1 MLYYSKLYYKIL
13 IKIDKDENTVK
24 KQGYL
29 EVAYYIILISMQ
41 ASIAAN
47 RLASSATGIAYLN
60 FITFVPA
67 KYSAE
72 I

>member
-29 EVAYYIILISMQ
+29 EVA
-41 ASIAAN
+41 
-47 RLASSATGIAYLN
+47 
-60 FITFVPA
+60 
-67 KYSAE
+67 KY
-72 I
+72 